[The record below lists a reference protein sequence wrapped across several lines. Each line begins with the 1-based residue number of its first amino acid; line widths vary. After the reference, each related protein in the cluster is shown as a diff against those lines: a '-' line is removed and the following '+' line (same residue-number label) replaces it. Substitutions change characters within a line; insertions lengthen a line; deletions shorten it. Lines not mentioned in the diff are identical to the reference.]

1 MGNNENSSR
10 NSASAGARISL
21 AITAIMAR
29 RWYNLAS
36 HIQGGNHKTGA
47 APRVAAMSL
56 AALRPTLGVS
66 RPQMALDAPRQNAL
80 NLHEAQPRLPPP
92 EVVAAGLHNP
102 QGLHWEDASAPVNP
116 HLISLARNYH
126 HDGLP
131 VVKLW
136 QADRNMVSI
145 GLDTMTAWHLL
156 HTQTM
161 TVSWSPS
168 GWRGTLTDQT
178 EHTADRIT
186 PRDVQVQ
193 RKCNEQGSD
202 QGPH

>member
-1 MGNNENSSR
+1 MGSQRKTVRETARALELASFLLL
-10 NSASAGARISL
+10 ASAAV
-21 AITAIMAR
+21 MAGPLS
-29 RWYNLAS
+29 NLARN
-36 HIQGGNHKTGA
+36 IQGGGGHKTGA

-56 AALRPTLGVS
+56 AALRPNLGGS
-66 RPQMALDAPRQNAL
+66 RPQMALDAPRANAL

-92 EVVAAGLHNP
+92 EGVPAGMHTP

-145 GLDTMTAWHLL
+145 GLNPHGLPGIFF
-156 HTQTM
+156 TQTM
-161 TVSWSPS
+161 
-168 GWRGTLTDQT
+168 G
-178 EHTADRIT
+178 
-186 PRDVQVQ
+186 
-193 RKCNEQGSD
+193 K
-202 QGPH
+202 